1 VFWFKLSFFFHDM
14 KDIGLYHISNYV
26 GSLQYTCLN
35 TQFKCRGN
43 GTVSDRCIPAS
54 KQCDG
59 HPDCLAGE
67 DEHNCPPKTCPPN
80 QVKYLLIGIQF
91 PCTKVGKFVRY
102 SCGALA
108 VNTKKWTQNFVNL

>member
-1 VFWFKLSFFFHDM
+1 MKFVLSVIFYYFC
-14 KDIGLYHISNYV
+14 LL
-26 GSLQYTCLN
+26 LQYTCLS

-43 GTVSDRCIPAS
+43 GTLSDRCILIS

-80 QVKYLLIGIQF
+80 QVKYRQYNNSSIQI
-91 PCTKVGKFVRY
+91 KFEICY
-102 SCGALA
+102 I
-108 VNTKKWTQNFVNL
+108 KDY